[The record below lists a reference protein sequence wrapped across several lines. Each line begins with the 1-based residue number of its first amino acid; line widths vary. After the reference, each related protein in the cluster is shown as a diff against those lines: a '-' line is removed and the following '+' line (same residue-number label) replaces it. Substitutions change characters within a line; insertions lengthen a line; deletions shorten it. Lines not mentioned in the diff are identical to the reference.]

1 MQPKLPA
8 GTFYGKKHKHILVRG
23 IRLTECLY
31 SPALRIP
38 RHSHEFPYFGLVLEG
53 SYTETYGTRHR
64 DCGPSTLLFHP
75 ADEQHEEHHDDVAV
89 RIFNFEFPAEWHDRL
104 PQRPAAL
111 HFPRC
116 FHSGELFRLA
126 RRLYGEFQDED
137 DLAPLAIE
145 GLTLEI
151 LAATCRQ
158 RGHAKESRAPLW
170 LRRVKDLMHDQYTEN
185 LSLETIAHA
194 VNVHPAHLCRA
205 FRQHYRCTLGDYMRD
220 LRIERARQY
229 LANSNTPL
237 SEIALAVGYSDQS
250 HFATA
255 FKRQTGIT
263 PSHFRKMLQNANRT
277 QNAKQRQDR
286 DVDSPVD

>member
-8 GTFYGKKHKHILVRG
+8 GMFYGQKQKHILVRG

-38 RHSHEFPYFGLVLEG
+38 KHTHESAYFGLVLEG
-53 SYTETYGTRHR
+53 SYAETYGTRQR

-75 ADEQHEEHHDDVAV
+75 ADEQHEECHDDVTV
-89 RIFNFEFPAEWHDRL
+89 RIFNIEYPAEWHDRL
-104 PQRPAAL
+104 PRRPAAL
-111 HFPRC
+111 HSPRC
-116 FHSGELFRLA
+116 FHSGGIVRLA
-126 RRLYGEFQDED
+126 RRLYGEFLNDD

-151 LAATCRQ
+151 VAATCRQ
-158 RGHAKESRAPLW
+158 RSHAGESRAPFW
-170 LRRVKDLMHDQYTEN
+170 LRRVRDLLHDQYTED
-185 LSLETIAHA
+185 LTLETIAHA
-194 VNVHPAHLCRA
+194 AGVHPAHLCRA
-205 FRQHYRCTLGDYMRD
+205 FRQHFRRTLGDYMRD

-229 LANSNTPL
+229 LANTDTPL

-263 PSHFRKMLQNANRT
+263 PSHFRKMLRDANRT